1 MDHDKNREITESIR
15 SLLGKDASFY
25 QIEIREA
32 VTSTNDLLCR
42 AAEKGGKEGMV
53 LIAREQTAGKGRSGR
68 RFFSPSNSGLYM
80 SILLRPRVAPSEVPL
95 LTPMAAVAV
104 AMAIEAVSGR
114 EVGIKWVNDIFLDGK
129 KICGILTEGAFRA
142 DSPRM
147 DYAVVGIGVN
157 LLMPPK
163 GFPEELKAVAGAL
176 WEEGPP
182 PLAAVA
188 AEILRNFKEY
198 YDHFEKRTFLRE
210 YKRRLF
216 FLGREIEILLPH
228 GTERGIARDI
238 TEDCHLIVKTDR
250 GRILEL
256 DSGEIRIRL

>member
-1 MDHDKNREITESIR
+1 MDCDTTREIAESIR

-25 QIEIREA
+25 QIEVRES

-53 LIAREQTAGKGRSGR
+53 LIAREQTAGKGRRGR
-68 RFFSPSNSGLYM
+68 RFFSPLNSGLYM
-80 SILLRPRVAPSEVPL
+80 SILLRPRVSPTEVPL

-104 AMAIEAVSGR
+104 AMAVETVSGR

-129 KICGILTEGAFRA
+129 KVCGILTEGAFRA
-142 DSPRM
+142 DSARM
-147 DYAVVGIGVN
+147 DHAVVGIGVN
-157 LLMPPK
+157 LSMPQK

-176 WEEGPP
+176 WEEGTP

-198 YDHFEKRTFLRE
+198 YDHFEKRTFLQE

-216 FLGREIEILLPH
+216 FLGREIEILLPR
-228 GTERGIARDI
+228 GTERGIAQDI

-250 GRILEL
+250 GSILEL